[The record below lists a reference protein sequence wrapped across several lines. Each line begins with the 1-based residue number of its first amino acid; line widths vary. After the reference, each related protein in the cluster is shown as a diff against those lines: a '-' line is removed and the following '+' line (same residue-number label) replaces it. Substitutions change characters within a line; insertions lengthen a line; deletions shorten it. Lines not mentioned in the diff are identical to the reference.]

1 MQDVQEMLRTLP
13 HAVTPRPAG
22 ADVVAADVARG
33 HHALSRQRR
42 RRFAGLGGAVAVVA
56 AVAVTVTS
64 QPAQPGRPAPSAA
77 DRSTATA
84 QTPKIQLAAYTGEQP
99 VGFIVSTVP
108 TGWRIYSSDDYSFV
122 VAPPGATTAPA
133 PAVPADAQDQAKA
146 KAAAAAKAGHKVS
159 QGVSFVGKI
168 AVMLQGMSELPSG
181 SQPTQVTIN
190 GKEGQLGFA
199 EGGTGAARVEWLIFP
214 DSAGH
219 KVLVQVPASLGLTQA
234 QIVSFAQG
242 ITVTK
247 AAKAAAG

>member
-22 ADVVAADVARG
+22 ADV
-33 HHALSRQRR
+33 
-42 RRFAGLGGAVAVVA
+42 AVVA
-56 AVAVTVTS
+56 AVAVTVTA
-64 QPAQPGRPAPSAA
+64 PPGAGTAPSAA
-77 DRSTATA
+77 
-84 QTPKIQLAAYTGEQP
+84 L
-99 VGFIVSTVP
+99 P
-108 TGWRIYSSDDYSFV
+108 TS
-122 VAPPGATTAPA
+122 A
-133 PAVPADAQDQAKA
+133 AVPAGGKA
-146 KAAAAAKAGHKVS
+146 RKASDPGS
-159 QGVSFVGKI
+159 YVGKI

-190 GKEGQLGFA
+190 GKQGQLGFA
-199 EGGTGAARVEWLIFP
+199 EGGTAATRAEWLIFP

>member
-13 HAVTPRPAG
+13 HAVRPRPAG
-22 ADVVAADVARG
+22 ADVAAADVARG

-42 RRFAGLGGAVAVVA
+42 RRFAGLGAAVAVVA

-64 QPAQPGRPAPSAA
+64 QPAQPGRPAPPAA
-77 DRSTATA
+77 GGPAATA
-84 QTPKIQLAAYTGEQP
+84 QAPKMQLAAYTGAQP

-108 TGWRIYSSDDYSFV
+108 AGWRVTSSDDYSFV
-122 VAPPGATTAPA
+122 VAPPGAPST
-133 PAVPADAQDQAKA
+133 AVPAGAQAHGKPA
-146 KAAAAAKAGHKVS
+146 YPVS
-159 QGVSFVGKI
+159 TPSSYVGKI

-190 GKEGQLGFA
+190 GKAGQLGFA
-199 EGGTGAARVEWLIFP
+199 EGGTGKSRYEWLIFP

>member
-22 ADVVAADVARG
+22 ADVAVADVARG

-42 RRFAGLGGAVAVVA
+42 RRFAGLGAAAAVVA

-77 DRSTATA
+77 GGPTATA
-84 QTPKIQLAAYTGEQP
+84 QAPKIQLAAYTGAQP

-108 TGWRIYSSDDYSFV
+108 AGWRVTSSDDYSFV
-122 VAPPGATTAPA
+122 VAPPGASTAPSA
-133 PAVPADAQDQAKA
+133 ALPTSAAVPAGGKA
-146 KAAAAAKAGHKVS
+146 RKASDPGS
-159 QGVSFVGKI
+159 YVGKI

-190 GKEGQLGFA
+190 GKQGQLGFA
-199 EGGTGAARVEWLIFP
+199 EGGTGKSRYEWLIFP